1 MTNKPQQV
9 YKVRG
14 TELIIDVGYESSL
27 DIYGEVFWQG
37 IAAGDYES
45 VTFDFLE
52 SLYPNGF
59 EYFLDIGAATGCM
72 SLYAASTGL
81 TVIAVEPQELVYS
94 ALKKNL
100 SLNPLLSSK
109 ISMEFALVT
118 ASHDPAEIPHSFT
131 PGAAGPI
138 SSGALTNNLITLD
151 ELIRKFPEGKKVA
164 IKIDIEGAEFPLLT
178 KKSTIT
184 YLSQRKPLVY
194 VALHPGFKKPLKENS
209 NYLSRFWWRMQAL
222 QDVLKFYF
230 SVSQRANIQIAASN
244 KKVGLIGIIL
254 ALAQDKKDFLLIF

>member
-81 TVIAVEPQELVYS
+81 TVIAVEPQELVYT
-94 ALKKNL
+94 AFEKNL
-100 SLNPLLSSK
+100 RLNPLLASM
-109 ISMEFALVT
+109 ISVEFALVT
-118 ASHDPAEIPHSFT
+118 ASHNPAEITQSFT

-138 SSGALTNNLITLD
+138 SSGALTSKLVTLD
-151 ELIRKFPEGKKVA
+151 ELIRMFPEDKKVA
-164 IKIDIEGAEFPLLT
+164 IKIDIEGAEFPLLS
-178 KKSTIT
+178 KKSTMR
-184 YLSQRKPLVY
+184 YLGQRKPLVY
-194 VALHPGFKKPLKENS
+194 VALHPGFKKPLQENS
-209 NYLSRFWWRMQAL
+209 NYFSRFWWRVQAI
-222 QDVLKFYF
+222 QDVFKFYF
-230 SVSQRANIQIAASN
+230 SVSHRADVQIASNN
-244 KKVGLIGIIL
+244 KKVGLFGIAL
-254 ALAQDKKDFLLIF
+254 ALARDEKDFLLVF

>member
-1 MTNKPQQV
+1 MSVKPQQE
-9 YKVRG
+9 YKIRG
-14 TELIIDVGYESSL
+14 TNFLIDIGHESSL
-27 DIYGEVFWQG
+27 GIYGDVFWHG
-37 IAAGDYES
+37 IAIGDYES

-81 TVIAVEPQELVYS
+81 TVIAVEPQELVYA

-100 SLNPLLSSK
+100 LLNPTLSSK
-109 ISMEFALVT
+109 ISVDFALVT
-118 ASHDPAEIPHSFT
+118 ASHDPAEISQSFT

-138 SSGALTNNLITLD
+138 ASGTLTNNLITLD
-151 ELIRKFPEGKKVA
+151 ELIRKFPESKKVA
-164 IKIDIEGAEFPLLT
+164 IKIDIEGAEFPLLS

-194 VALHPGFKKPLKENS
+194 VALHPGFKRPLKENS
-209 NYLSRFWWRMQAL
+209 NYLSRFWWRVQAL
-222 QDVLKFYF
+222 QDVFKFYF
-230 SVSQRANIQIAASN
+230 SVSQGAKIQIASNN
-244 KKVGLIGIIL
+244 KKVGLLGIIL
-254 ALAQDKKDFLLIF
+254 ALAQDERDFLLIF